1 MRRALPLVAALL
13 AGALA
18 ASAAADTV
26 DTRVFLVG
34 DAGVPRPADPVLASL
49 AREVGQDPGRSLV
62 VFLGDN
68 IYPRGLPA
76 PQARNRADA
85 ERRLRAQVEAARAPG
100 AAVVFVPGNHDWD
113 VSAADGWNAIRRQE
127 AFLREA
133 GGVEL
138 QPQDGCP
145 GPVVRDV
152 GARVRLVVLDTQ
164 WWLHG
169 GPRPVGSASPCAQ
182 KTEDEV
188 AASLVAAIRAAGD
201 RRVVVVGHHPLASGG
216 PHGGSFGWKDHVFPL
231 RAWKKWLWLP
241 LPVIGSAYP
250 IARTSG
256 ITDQDF
262 SGAAN
267 RRMRA
272 ALEAAFAQAA
282 PLVYAAGHE
291 HNLQVVKRAA
301 PTYLLVSGAGAHR
314 HLTPTGKTDGAMYAR
329 STSGYMRLDVGA
341 SSGVRLSVVEVDHDG
356 RVAEGPSFDLAP

>member
-1 MRRALPLVAALL
+1 MRRALLLGLALL
-13 AGALA
+13 AGA
-18 ASAAADTV
+18 ASSPAADSV
-26 DTRVFLVG
+26 DTRVFLIG
-34 DAGVPRPADPVLASL
+34 DAGVPRPQDPVLASL
-49 AREVGQDPGRSLV
+49 AREVGRDPGRSLV
-62 VFLGDN
+62 VYLGDN
-68 IYPRGLPA
+68 IYPQGLPVA
-76 PQARNRADA
+76 TAAGRPEA

-100 AAVVFVPGNHDWD
+100 ATVVFIPGNHDWD
-113 VSAADGWNAIRRQE
+113 ISAEDGWNAIRRQE

-138 QPQDGCP
+138 QPEGGCP

-152 GARVRLVVLDTQ
+152 GARVRLVALDTQ

-169 GPRPVGSASPCAQ
+169 GPRPIGPASPCAQ
-182 KTEDEV
+182 KTEAEV
-188 AASLVAAIRAAGD
+188 AAALVAAVRAAGD

-216 PHGGSFGWKDHVFPL
+216 PHGGGFGWKDHVFPL
-231 RAWKKWLWLP
+231 RAWKSWLWLP

-262 SGAAN
+262 SGDAN

-272 ALEAAFAQAA
+272 ALEGAFAEAA

-314 HLTPTGKTDGAMYAR
+314 HLTPTGRTDGALYAR
-329 STSGYMRLDVGA
+329 STSGYMRLDVEA
-341 SSGVRLSVVEVDHDG
+341 SGGVRLSVVEVGHDG
-356 RVAEGPSFDLAP
+356 RVADGPSFDLVP